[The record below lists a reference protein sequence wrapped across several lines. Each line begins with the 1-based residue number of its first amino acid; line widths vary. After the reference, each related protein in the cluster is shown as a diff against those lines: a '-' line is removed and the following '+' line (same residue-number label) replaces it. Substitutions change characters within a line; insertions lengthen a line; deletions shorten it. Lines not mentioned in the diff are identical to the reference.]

1 MSYCINVNCQEPEN
15 LDTNLYCVSCN
26 SELLLKERYRAQK
39 VIGQGGFSK
48 TYLATDEDK
57 PSHPLCVI
65 KQFYPL
71 AQGTNNAEK
80 AAELF
85 KREARRLE
93 SLGKHSQIAELLA
106 HFQKNNCQYLIQE
119 YIPGKNLAEELETGG
134 VFNESQIRD
143 LLKNLLPVLEF
154 IHSNNIIHRDIKPE
168 NIIRRQ
174 RGEETEGGELVL
186 VDFGA
191 AKHATGTALLKTG
204 TVIGTPEY
212 VAPEQLKGKAD
223 FASDLYSLGIVCLHL
238 LTNLSPFQLF
248 DTGESKWVWRD
259 YLNGNSVSEE
269 LGLILDELI
278 AEATNYRYH
287 SAAEVLRDL
296 NGKAKP
302 SSLPKVEVVSR
313 FDLSKNTWQR
323 PETLTNHTA
332 SVSSVVISSDGKT
345 LVSGCFDK
353 TIKFWNLATGELL
366 DSLTASDAVLAIA
379 LHPEKPILACGY
391 VDGCIAIWNL
401 PEKTVSCIGKHSNY
415 NVSMSVAFSPD
426 GKAIASCSDDRNVK
440 IWELETGQLIHNF
453 KQGRGINAIAFSPD
467 GRLLATGSNG
477 NIVKLWEIATGEQV
491 RELVGHSQDINS
503 IAFSPDGENL
513 ISGSSDMTIKLWSVA
528 SGELLN
534 TLIGHIDWVKSV
546 VFPHRKTIISASA
559 DKSIKFWD
567 VATGKILESFIGHS
581 KDVNSIVLTP
591 DGKTL
596 VSASSDKTI
605 KIWRREV

>member
-15 LDTNLYCVSCN
+15 PDTNLYCLSCN
-26 SELLLKERYRAQK
+26 SELLLKERYRPQK
-39 VIGQGGFSK
+39 LIGQGGFSK
-48 TYLATDEDK
+48 TYLAIDEDK
-57 PSHPLCVI
+57 PSHPPCVI

-71 AQGTNNAEK
+71 AQGTNNTEK

-85 KREARRLE
+85 EREAQRLE

-106 HFQKNNCQYLIQE
+106 HFHRDNCQYLVQE
-119 YIPGKNLAEELETGG
+119 YIPGQNLAEALETGG
-134 VFNESQIRD
+134 AFKESKIKD

-154 IHSNNIIHRDIKPE
+154 IHSHNIIHRDIKPE
-168 NIIRRQ
+168 NIIRCQ
-174 RGEETEGGELVL
+174 LSEETESGELVL

-223 FASDLYSLGIVCLHL
+223 FASDLYSLGVVCLHL

-269 LGLILDELI
+269 LGFILDKLI
-278 AEATNYRYH
+278 AEPTNRRYH

-296 NGKAKP
+296 NAQAKV
-302 SSLPKVEVVSR
+302 SSPPKETVASS
-313 FDLSKNTWQR
+313 FDLSKKSWQR
-323 PETLTNHTA
+323 PQTLTDHTA
-332 SVSSVVISSDGKT
+332 SVSSVIVSSDRQT
-345 LVSGCFDK
+345 LISGCFDK

-366 DSLTASDAVLAIA
+366 NSLTTSEAVLAIA
-379 LHPEKPILACGY
+379 SHPENPILACGY

-426 GKAIASCSDDRNVK
+426 GKAIASCSDDRHIK
-440 IWELETGQLIHNF
+440 IWELESGKLIQQF
-453 KQGRGINAIAFSPD
+453 KQSRGINVIAFSPD
-467 GRLLATGSNG
+467 GQLLASGSSG
-477 NIVKLWEIATGEQV
+477 NIVKLWNLATGEQV
-491 RELVGHSQDINS
+491 GELVGHSQDINS
-503 IAFSPDGENL
+503 IAFSPDGQSL
-513 ISGSSDMTIKLWSVA
+513 VSGSSDTTIKLWSVG

-534 TLIGHIDWVKSV
+534 TFIGHIDWVRSV
-546 VFPHRKTIISASA
+546 IFPYQQKIISASA

-567 VATGKILESFIGHS
+567 VSSGKILESLTGHS
-581 KDVNSIVLTP
+581 KDVNSLALTP

-596 VSASSDKTI
+596 ISASSDKTI